1 MNETI
6 IQELTKELNIK
17 NTQINAVLN
26 LLSEGATIPFIARYR
41 KEVTGNL
48 NEDEIRTIEE
58 SYHYQENLLKKK
70 EDTIRLI
77 DEKGLLTEE
86 IKNNIL
92 ASTKLAEIE
101 DIYRPFKEKKKTKA
115 TEAIKAGLEPLAKK
129 IMAFPEKGSMEILA
143 SGYNMDSAKAIE
155 GAGYIIAEWISDNAS
170 SRKYI
175 RGYIANTGFIV
186 STKKPKA
193 LDEKKTYEMYYEF
206 REKIKYAKHFHILAM
221 NRGEDEKILNISLDY
236 DFDNILLNQER
247 KFIKNEKSFVCD
259 TVKIAIK
266 DALKR
271 LILPSIEREIRSE
284 LTEEASKKAILTF
297 QDNLEHLLLTPP
309 IKNSKVL
316 GFDPAFRTGCKLAV
330 LSPSGALETIAVIYP
345 HEPVNDKVGATKKL
359 LELIDKYK
367 IDIIAIGNGTASRES
382 EKFVSDAIKG
392 TNCKYIIVSEAGASI
407 YSASPLAKEEFP
419 DLTVEKRSA
428 ISIGRRL
435 QDPLSEL
442 VKIDPKS
449 IGVGEYQ
456 YDVNQKELASG
467 LDFTV
472 LKVVNEV
479 GVNVNT
485 ASPSILKY
493 ISGLTKPAITKLM
506 SAKPFQSREDIAKIK
521 GISAKVYEQAIG
533 FLRIKDGLNPFDNTG
548 IHPESYNLAN
558 NILKEL
564 NLDIKNINT
573 EEFKTALSKA
583 NPEKLAKNFNADI
596 YTVTDILKELQNPGL
611 DIREELDAPIL
622 KSDILTI
629 DDLKIGMQLEG
640 TVRNVTS
647 FGAFIDIGLHDDGLV
662 HISKMSKNFV
672 SDPKDI
678 VKVGQIIKVYV
689 CDINKE
695 KQKVS
700 LSLIPLA

>member
-58 SYHYQENLLKKK
+58 SYRYQENLLKKK

-236 DFDNILLNQER
+236 DFDNILLNQEQ

-382 EKFVSDAIKG
+382 EKFVSAAIKG

-647 FGAFIDIGLHDDGLV
+647 FGAFVDIGLHDDGLV

>member
-6 IQELTKELNIK
+6 IKELTKELNIK
-17 NTQINAVLN
+17 DTQINAVLK

-58 SYHYQENLLKKK
+58 SYRYQENLLKKK

-77 DEKGLLTEE
+77 DEKGLLTDE
-86 IKNNIL
+86 IKTSIL
-92 ASTKLAEIE
+92 NATKLAEIE

-129 IMAFPEKGSMEILA
+129 IMSFPEKGNMESLA
-143 SGYNMDSAKAIE
+143 SGYNMDIDKAIE

-170 SRKYI
+170 TRKYI
-175 RGYIANTGFIV
+175 RNFITNTGFIV
-186 STKKPKA
+186 STKKSKA
-193 LDEKKTYEMYYEF
+193 EDEKKTYEMYYNF
-206 REKIKYAKHFHILAM
+206 SEKIKYAKHFHILAM
-221 NRGEDEKILNISLDY
+221 NRGEEEKILNVSLDY
-236 DFDNILLNQER
+236 DFDNILLNQEH

-259 TVKIAIK
+259 TVKASIK

-271 LILPSIEREIRSE
+271 LILPSVEREIRSE
-284 LTEEASKKAILTF
+284 LTDDASSKAILTF

-309 IKNSKVL
+309 IKNSNVL

-345 HEPVNDKVGATKKL
+345 HEPVNDKVGAAKKL

-382 EKFVSDAIKG
+382 EKFVSETIKG

-442 VKIDPKS
+442 VKIEPKS

-456 YDVNQKELASG
+456 HDVNQKELASG

-506 SAKPFQSREDIAKIK
+506 SAKPFKTREDIAKVK

-533 FLRIKDGLNPFDNTG
+533 FLRIKDGLNPLDNTS
-548 IHPESYNLAN
+548 IHPESYDLTN
-558 NILKEL
+558 NILQEL
-564 NLDIKNINT
+564 NLNIKNINNND
-573 EEFKTALSKA
+573 FKEALKKA
-583 NPEKLAKNFNADI
+583 DAKSLATKLNADI
-596 YTVTDILKELQNPGL
+596 YTVTDILQELQNPGL
-611 DIREELDAPIL
+611 DIRENLDAPIL

-629 DDLKIGMQLEG
+629 DDLKIGMQLDG

-647 FGAFIDIGLHDDGLV
+647 FGAFVDIGLHDDGLV

-672 SDPKDI
+672 SDPKEI
-678 VKVGQIIKVYV
+678 VKVGQIVKVYV

-695 KQKVS
+695 KQKVG
-700 LSLIPLA
+700 LSLIPLV